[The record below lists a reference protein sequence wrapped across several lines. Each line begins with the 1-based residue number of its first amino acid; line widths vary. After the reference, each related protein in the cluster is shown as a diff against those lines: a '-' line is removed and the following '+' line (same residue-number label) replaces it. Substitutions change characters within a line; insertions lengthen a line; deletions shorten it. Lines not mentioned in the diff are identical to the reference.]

1 MTNSDRLRTRPRR
14 LTSVAPYLALLA
26 LSSGCSGSDPVSPE
40 RRLAGRYDA
49 IIWTIVSVNGT
60 IDMLAEGSHLWIEL
74 KPDGTT
80 DGEFFT
86 PEGAAPQPPER
97 TVSMEGAWSVTGDD
111 VVTFVM
117 DGDTYVQQVEWQ
129 FGADKLESEFSVGGY
144 TTTTILRR

>member
-1 MTNSDRLRTRPRR
+1 MQKPVDRKRR
-14 LTSVAPYLALLA
+14 VLAIQAAGSLLA
-26 LSSGCSGSDPVSPE
+26 LITLGCSGSDPVSPE
-40 RRLAGRYDA
+40 RRLSGRYEA
-49 IIWTIVSVNGT
+49 IIWTIASTNGT

-86 PEGAAPQPPER
+86 PEGAAPQPQER
-97 TVSMEGAWSVTGDD
+97 TVSMKGTWSVTDD
-111 VVTFVM
+111 EVVTFVM
-117 DGDTYVQQVEWQ
+117 EGDTYVQLVEWQ